1 MRTFI
6 GTYKIYTDYTMNKF
20 FNVYSTHDVKYKFES
35 DKEGKNTICYLTII
49 ANNRLHL
56 RKLKKQSLKVLKG
69 FGKVE
74 LIIGIG

>member
-20 FNVYSTHDVKYKFES
+20 FDIYNTREVKYKFES

-49 ANNRLHL
+49 ANNRLQL
-56 RKLKKQSLKVLKG
+56 RKLKKQSVKKLKG

-74 LIIGIG
+74 LIIGVG

>member
-20 FNVYSTHDVKYKFES
+20 FNVYNTREVKYKFES

-49 ANNRLHL
+49 ANNRLQL
-56 RKLKKQSLKVLKG
+56 RKLKKQSVKKLKG

-74 LIIGIG
+74 LIIGVG